1 MKFIPISDKDMTQ
14 SPVLDI
20 TGALFYRLR
29 NNGHGEETY

>member
-20 TGALFYRLR
+20 TGAFFHILR
-29 NNGHGEETY
+29 NDGHGEETY